1 MDSQRTLPGP
11 TADRPEREINIE
23 ITQDSQQHS
32 PNATRTSSKQ
42 ECGWTGST
50 SPREE
55 IPITSYYLTWNT
67 ELPVPAPCGP
77 HVPYSQEPPD
87 EPNISRY
94 RSPFDWSEGH
104 KSFILWLSC
113 IVTAGTAYSAGSYAP
128 AIDQFTEYFHVSE
141 EAAELGV
148 TVFTVGFGAAPMIL
162 APLSEIK
169 GRKPVFIGAGVLLTC

>member
-11 TADRPEREINIE
+11 TADSSEREINIE
-23 ITQDSQQHS
+23 ITQESQQHS
-32 PNATRTSSKQ
+32 PNATRTSSKP

-50 SPREE
+50 LPREE
-55 IPITSYYLTWNT
+55 IPITSYYLTWDT

-77 HVPYSQEPPD
+77 HAPYSREPPD
-87 EPNISRY
+87 EPNISRC

-128 AIDQFTEYFHVSE
+128 ALDQLTEYFHVSE
-141 EAAELGV
+141 EAAEVGV

-162 APLSEIK
+162 APLSEIN
-169 GRKPVFIGAGVLLTC
+169 GRRPVFIGAGVLLTC

>member
-1 MDSQRTLPGP
+1 MQWMAKEPCQGLQPIVPSAKSISKLPKIRNSTLPM
-11 TADRPEREINIE
+11 
-23 ITQDSQQHS
+23 
-32 PNATRTSSKQ
+32 
-42 ECGWTGST
+42 
-50 SPREE
+50 PREPRANK
-55 IPITSYYLTWNT
+55 IQITSYYLTWNT